1 MQGRL
6 LRPSP
11 RLQRAAK
18 PKPHGSPR
26 PVLFLIEVMANRVRR
41 RQRNID
47 GKAQT
52 FSTWTTKRGGTI
64 STVSS
69 GLRLANHLRH
79 GRRKGARIAVAQLKR
94 WAKADEYGSTALHY
108 AAWVGS
114 PANIAALLKAG
125 AEIEA
130 HDKHG
135 RTALHTAARL
145 GLPANIAALL
155 GAGASGS
162 VRNQYGK
169 TPFDYAKLNDK
180 VSGTY
185 AHWALKDAKY
195 K

>member
-1 MQGRL
+1 M
-6 LRPSP
+6 
-11 RLQRAAK
+11 
-18 PKPHGSPR
+18 
-26 PVLFLIEVMANRVRR
+26 RV
-41 RQRNID
+41 
-47 GKAQT
+47 
-52 FSTWTTKRGGTI
+52 S
-64 STVSS
+64 
-69 GLRLANHLRH
+69 L
-79 GRRKGARIAVAQLKR
+79 AQLKR
-94 WAKADEYGSTALHY
+94 WAKADEYGSTALHL
-108 AAWVGS
+108 AARLGE

-135 RTALHTAARL
+135 GTALHDAAWV
-145 GLPANIAALL
+145 GAPANIAALL

-169 TPFDYAKLNDK
+169 TPFDYAKFNDK